1 MGVLVLLSAKIRKL
15 SVMHN
20 PRPAV
25 LTASLTPLDQDL
37 NIDGDHL
44 ARHVQWLL
52 RRGASGVV
60 LMGTTGE
67 ANSFST
73 SERMTA
79 LEAVLSSGVDPEKLI
94 VGTGCCALTDTVD
107 LTRNALH
114 AGVHRILVLPP
125 FYYKQVSEDGLF
137 AAYDYL
143 LQSVGSDKMSV
154 YFYHFPNMSAIP
166 ISVALVERLI
176 QEYPGSI
183 AGFKDSSGDW
193 VHISAMIRHFRELD
207 VFAGSEQFLLDTL
220 RAGGAGCISA
230 TANVTSQLA
239 AELLHKWKNPEAKIL
254 QARLYGIRRAVEQWP
269 MIPALKALMQELSQN
284 GNWAYLRPPLKALV
298 PREVSACIQA
308 YKVASG
314 DDYR

>member
-1 MGVLVLLSAKIRKL
+1 MYS
-15 SVMHN
+15 

-37 NIDGDHL
+37 NIDGKHL

-60 LMGTTGE
+60 IMGTTGE

-79 LEAVLSSGVDPEKLI
+79 LETVLSSGVDPEKLI

-107 LTRNALH
+107 LTRNALR

-143 LQSVGSDKMSV
+143 LQSVGSDEIKI
-154 YFYHFPNMSAIP
+154 YFYHFPKMSAVP

-176 QEYPGSI
+176 QAYPDSI

-193 VHISAMIRHFRELD
+193 AHISAMIRHFRELD
-207 VFAGSEQFLLDTL
+207 VFAGSEQFLLETL
-220 RAGGAGCISA
+220 RLGGAGCISA
-230 TANVTSQLA
+230 TANVSSQLA
-239 AELLHKWKNPEAKIL
+239 AELLHRWKNPEAKLL
-254 QARLYGIRRAVEQWP
+254 QTRLYDIRRAVEQWP
-269 MIPALKALMQELSQN
+269 MIPALKALMQELTQQ
-284 GNWAYLRPPLKALV
+284 GNWANLRPPLTALA
-298 PREVSACIQA
+298 PRDVSACIHAYQA
-308 YKVASG
+308 VSG
-314 DDYR
+314 DNHRESNIKPI

>member
-1 MGVLVLLSAKIRKL
+1 
-15 SVMHN
+15 MHS

-25 LTASLTPLDQDL
+25 LTASLTPLDQGL

-44 ARHVQWLL
+44 AHHVQWLL

-79 LEAVLSSGVDPEKLI
+79 LEAVVSSGVDPGKLI

-107 LTRNALH
+107 LTSHALG

-143 LQSVGSDKMSV
+143 LQSVGNDEMKV
-154 YFYHFPNMSAIP
+154 YFYHFPKMSAIP

-176 QEYPGSI
+176 QVYPGSI

-193 VHISAMIRHFRELD
+193 SHISAMIRHFLEL
-207 VFAGSEQFLLDTL
+207 
-220 RAGGAGCISA
+220 
-230 TANVTSQLA
+230 
-239 AELLHKWKNPEAKIL
+239 
-254 QARLYGIRRAVEQWP
+254 
-269 MIPALKALMQELSQN
+269 
-284 GNWAYLRPPLKALV
+284 
-298 PREVSACIQA
+298 
-308 YKVASG
+308 
-314 DDYR
+314 

>member
-1 MGVLVLLSAKIRKL
+1 
-15 SVMHN
+15 MHS

-60 LMGTTGE
+60 LLGTTGE
-67 ANSFST
+67 ANSFTT
-73 SERMTA
+73 SERMLA
-79 LEAVLSSGVDPEKLI
+79 LEAVVSSGVDPEKLI
-94 VGTGCCALTDTVD
+94 VGTGCCALKDTVD
-107 LTRNALH
+107 LTRNALR

-143 LQSVGSDKMSV
+143 LQSVGNDEIRV
-154 YFYHFPNMSAIP
+154 YFYHFPKMSAIP

-176 QEYPGSI
+176 QGYPGNI

-193 VHISAMIRHFRELD
+193 AHISAMIRHFRELE

-220 RAGGAGCISA
+220 EEGGAGCISA

-239 AELLHKWKNPEAKIL
+239 AELLHKWKTPEAKML
-254 QARLYGIRRAVEQWP
+254 QARLYEIRRAVEKWP
-269 MIPALKALMQELSQN
+269 MIPALKALMRELTQQW
-284 GNWAYLRPPLKALV
+284 NWANLRPPLKALI

-308 YKVASG
+308 FHAASS
-314 DDYR
+314 DNYSKSEY

>member
-1 MGVLVLLSAKIRKL
+1 MYS
-15 SVMHN
+15 

-37 NIDGDHL
+37 NIDGNHL

-67 ANSFST
+67 ANSFGT

-107 LTRNALH
+107 LTRNVLR

-143 LQSVGSDKMSV
+143 LQSVGSNEIRI
-154 YFYHFPNMSAIP
+154 YLYHFPKMSAVP

-176 QEYPGSI
+176 KAYPDSI

-193 VHISAMIRHFRELD
+193 AHISAMIRHFRELD

-220 RAGGAGCISA
+220 RLGGAGCISA
-230 TANVTSQLA
+230 TANVSSQLA
-239 AELLHKWKNPEAKIL
+239 AELLHRWKNPEAKTL
-254 QARLYGIRRAVEQWP
+254 QTRLYDIRRAVEQWP
-269 MIPALKALMQELSQN
+269 MIPALKALMQELTQR
-284 GNWAYLRPPLKALV
+284 GNWANLRPPLKALA

-308 YKVASG
+308 YQAVSG
-314 DDYR
+314 DNHCESED

>member
-1 MGVLVLLSAKIRKL
+1 
-15 SVMHN
+15 MHSQ
-20 PRPAV
+20 RPAV

-37 NIDGDHL
+37 NIDGNHL

-73 SERMTA
+73 SERLTA
-79 LEAVLSSGVDPEKLI
+79 LEAVLSSGIDPGKLI

-107 LTRNALH
+107 LTRNALR

-137 AAYDYL
+137 AAYDHL
-143 LQSVGSDKMSV
+143 LQSVGSDEMRL
-154 YFYHFPNMSAIP
+154 YFYHFPNMSAVP
-166 ISVALVERLI
+166 ISVALVERLV
-176 QEYPGSI
+176 QVYPGSI

-193 VHISAMIRHFRELD
+193 AHISAMIRHFRELD

-239 AELLHKWKNPEAKIL
+239 ADLLHNWKDSEAKML
-254 QARLYGIRRAVEQWP
+254 QSRLYGIRRAVEQWP
-269 MIPALKALMQELSQN
+269 MIPALKALMQELTQQE
-284 GNWAYLRPPLKALV
+284 NWANLRPPLKALI

-308 YKVASG
+308 YQAASG
-314 DDYR
+314 DNHRKSEY

>member
-1 MGVLVLLSAKIRKL
+1 
-15 SVMHN
+15 MHS
-20 PRPAV
+20 PRPTV

-37 NIDGDHL
+37 NIDADHL
-44 ARHVQWLL
+44 AHHVQWLL
-52 RRGASGVV
+52 SRGASGVV

-67 ANSFST
+67 ASSFST

-94 VGTGCCALTDTVD
+94 VGTGCCALTDTVN
-107 LTRNALH
+107 LTSHALG

-137 AAYDYL
+137 AAYDHL
-143 LQSVGSDKMSV
+143 LQSVGNNEIRV
-154 YFYHFPNMSAIP
+154 YFYHFPKMSAIP

-176 QEYPGSI
+176 QVYPGSI

-193 VHISAMIRHFRELD
+193 AHISAMIRHFRELE

-220 RAGGAGCISA
+220 EAGGAGCISA

-239 AELLHKWKNPEAKIL
+239 AELLHKWKAPEAKML
-254 QARLYGIRRAVEQWP
+254 QARLYDIRRAVEKWP
-269 MIPALKALMQELSQN
+269 MIPALKALMRELTQQWS
-284 GNWAYLRPPLKALV
+284 WANLRPPLKALI

-308 YKVASG
+308 FHVASS
-314 DDYR
+314 DNYSKSEY

>member
-1 MGVLVLLSAKIRKL
+1 
-15 SVMHN
+15 MHSS
-20 PRPAV
+20 RPAV

-37 NIDGDHL
+37 NIDGNHL

-67 ANSFST
+67 ANSFGT
-73 SERMTA
+73 SERMMA

-107 LTRNALH
+107 LTRNALR
-114 AGVHRILVLPP
+114 AGVRRILVLPP

-137 AAYDYL
+137 VAYDYL
-143 LQSVGSDKMSV
+143 LQSVGSNEIRI
-154 YFYHFPNMSAIP
+154 YLYHFPKMSAVP

-176 QEYPGSI
+176 QAYPDSI

-193 VHISAMIRHFRELD
+193 AHISAMIRHFRELD

-220 RAGGAGCISA
+220 RLGGAGCISA
-230 TANVTSQLA
+230 TANVSSQLA
-239 AELLHKWKNPEAKIL
+239 AELLHRWKNPEAKTL
-254 QARLYGIRRAVEQWP
+254 QTRLYDIRRAVEQWP
-269 MIPALKALMQELSQN
+269 MIPALKALMQELTQR
-284 GNWAYLRPPLKALV
+284 GNWANLRPPLKALA

-308 YKVASG
+308 YQAVSG
-314 DDYR
+314 DNHCESED

>member
-1 MGVLVLLSAKIRKL
+1 
-15 SVMHN
+15 MHS
-20 PRPAV
+20 PQPAV
-25 LTASLTPLDQDL
+25 LTASLTPLDQAL
-37 NIDGDHL
+37 NIVGNHL

-79 LEAVLSSGVDPEKLI
+79 LEAVLGSGVDPGKLI

-107 LTRNALH
+107 LTRNALR

-137 AAYDYL
+137 AAYDHL
-143 LQSVGSDKMSV
+143 LQSVGSDEIRI
-154 YFYHFPNMSAIP
+154 YLYHFPKMSAVP

-176 QEYPGSI
+176 HAFPDSI
-183 AGFKDSSGDW
+183 AGLKDSSGDW
-193 VHISAMIRHFRELD
+193 AHISAMIRHFRELD

-230 TANVTSQLA
+230 TANVSSQLA
-239 AELLHKWKNPEAKIL
+239 AELLHRWENPEAKIL
-254 QARLYGIRRAVEQWP
+254 QSRLYDIRRVVEQWP
-269 MIPALKALMQELSQN
+269 MIPALKALMQQLTQQR
-284 GNWAYLRPPLKALV
+284 NWANLRPPLNALA

-308 YKVASG
+308 YQAVVVDNHRESNIDPIG
-314 DDYR
+314 

>member
-1 MGVLVLLSAKIRKL
+1 MYS
-15 SVMHN
+15 

-37 NIDGDHL
+37 NIDGNHL

-67 ANSFST
+67 ANSFGT

-107 LTRNALH
+107 LTRNVLR

-125 FYYKQVSEDGLF
+125 FYYKQVSDDGLF

-143 LQSVGSDKMSV
+143 LQSVGSNEIRI
-154 YFYHFPNMSAIP
+154 YLYHFPKMSAVP

-176 QEYPGSI
+176 KAYPDSI

-193 VHISAMIRHFRELD
+193 AHISAMIRHFRELD

-220 RAGGAGCISA
+220 RLGGAGCISA
-230 TANVTSQLA
+230 TTNVSSQLA
-239 AELLHKWKNPEAKIL
+239 AELLHRWKNPEAKIL
-254 QARLYGIRRAVEQWP
+254 QTRLYDIRRAVEQWP
-269 MIPALKALMQELSQN
+269 MIPALKALMQELTQL
-284 GNWAYLRPPLKALV
+284 GNWANLRPPLKALA

-308 YKVASG
+308 YQAVSG
-314 DDYR
+314 DNHCESED

>member
-1 MGVLVLLSAKIRKL
+1 
-15 SVMHN
+15 MHS
-20 PRPAV
+20 PRPSV
-25 LTASLTPLDQDL
+25 LTASLTPLDHDL
-37 NIDGDHL
+37 SIDGDHL

-67 ANSFST
+67 ANSFSA

-79 LEAVLSSGVDPEKLI
+79 LEAVLSSGVDPGNLI

-107 LTRNALH
+107 LTRNALR

-137 AAYDYL
+137 AAYDHL
-143 LQSVGSDKMSV
+143 LQSVGSHEIRV
-154 YFYHFPNMSAIP
+154 YFYHFPKMSAIP
-166 ISVALVERLI
+166 IPVALVERLI
-176 QEYPGSI
+176 QVYPGSI

-193 VHISAMIRHFRELD
+193 AHISAMIRQFPELE

-220 RAGGAGCISA
+220 KVGGAGCISA
-230 TANVTSQLA
+230 TANITSQLA
-239 AELLHKWKNPEAKIL
+239 AELLRRWKNPEAKML
-254 QARLYGIRRAVEQWP
+254 QARLYNIRRAVEQWP
-269 MIPALKALMQELSQN
+269 MIPALKALMQELSQQ
-284 GNWAYLRPPLKALV
+284 GNWANLRPPLKALN

-308 YKVASG
+308 YQAASG
-314 DDYR
+314 DNHRKSEY

>member
-1 MGVLVLLSAKIRKL
+1 MQS
-15 SVMHN
+15 

-25 LTASLTPLDQDL
+25 LTASLTPLKHDL
-37 NIDGDHL
+37 SIDGDHL

-67 ANSFST
+67 ANSFSA
-73 SERMTA
+73 SERMKA

-107 LTRNALH
+107 LTRNALR

-137 AAYDYL
+137 DAYDYL
-143 LQSVGSDKMSV
+143 LQSVGSDEIRV
-154 YFYHFPNMSAIP
+154 YFYHFPKMSAIP

-176 QEYPGSI
+176 QAYPGNI

-193 VHISAMIRHFRELD
+193 AHISAMIRHFRELD

-220 RAGGAGCISA
+220 EAGGAGCISA

-239 AELLHKWKNPEAKIL
+239 AELFHKWKTPEAKML
-254 QARLYGIRRAVEQWP
+254 QARLYDRYG
-269 MIPALKALMQELSQN
+269 ELS
-284 GNWAYLRPPLKALV
+284 K
-298 PREVSACIQA
+298 
-308 YKVASG
+308 SG
-314 DDYR
+314 L

>member
-1 MGVLVLLSAKIRKL
+1 MYS
-15 SVMHN
+15 

-37 NIDGDHL
+37 NIDGNHL

-67 ANSFST
+67 ANSFGT
-73 SERMTA
+73 SERMMA

-107 LTRNALH
+107 LTRNALR
-114 AGVHRILVLPP
+114 AGVRRILVLPP

-137 AAYDYL
+137 AAYDHL
-143 LQSVGSDKMSV
+143 LQSVGSNEIRI
-154 YFYHFPNMSAIP
+154 YLYHFPKMSAVP

-176 QEYPGSI
+176 KAYPDSI

-193 VHISAMIRHFRELD
+193 AHISAMIRHFRELD

-220 RAGGAGCISA
+220 RLGGAGCISA
-230 TANVTSQLA
+230 TANVSSQLA
-239 AELLHKWKNPEAKIL
+239 AELLHRWKNPEAKIL
-254 QARLYGIRRAVEQWP
+254 QTRLYDIRRAVEQWP
-269 MIPALKALMQELSQN
+269 MIPALKALMQELTQH
-284 GNWAYLRPPLKALV
+284 GNWANLRPPLKALA

-308 YKVASG
+308 YQAVSG
-314 DDYR
+314 DNHCESED

>member
-1 MGVLVLLSAKIRKL
+1 MRSAI
-15 SVMHN
+15 
-20 PRPAV
+20 PAM

-37 NIDGDHL
+37 NIDGNHL

-79 LEAVLSSGVDPEKLI
+79 LEAVLGSGVDPGKLI

-107 LTRNALH
+107 LTRNTLR

-143 LQSVGSDKMSV
+143 LQSVGSDEIRI
-154 YFYHFPNMSAIP
+154 YFYHFPKMSAVP

-176 QEYPGSI
+176 LAYPVNI

-193 VHISAMIRHFRELD
+193 AHISAMIRHFRELD
-207 VFAGSEQFLLDTL
+207 VFAGSEQFLLDAL
-220 RAGGAGCISA
+220 RLGGAGCISA
-230 TANVTSQLA
+230 TANVSSQLA
-239 AELLHKWKNPEAKIL
+239 AELLHTWKNPEAKIL
-254 QARLYGIRRAVEQWP
+254 QSRLYDIRRTVEQWP
-269 MIPALKALMQELSQN
+269 MIPALKALMHELTQQ
-284 GNWAYLRPPLKALV
+284 GNWANLRPPLTALA
-298 PREVSACIQA
+298 PRDVSACIQA
-308 YKVASG
+308 YQAVSG
-314 DDYR
+314 DNHRESNIEPI

>member
-1 MGVLVLLSAKIRKL
+1 MYS
-15 SVMHN
+15 

-37 NIDGDHL
+37 NIDCNHL

-67 ANSFST
+67 ANSFGT

-107 LTRNALH
+107 LTRNALR
-114 AGVHRILVLPP
+114 AGVRRILVLPP

-143 LQSVGSDKMSV
+143 LQSVGSNEIRI
-154 YFYHFPNMSAIP
+154 YLYHFPKMSAVP

-176 QEYPGSI
+176 QAYPDSI

-193 VHISAMIRHFRELD
+193 AHISAMIRHFRELD

-220 RAGGAGCISA
+220 RLGGAGCISA
-230 TANVTSQLA
+230 TANVSSQLA
-239 AELLHKWKNPEAKIL
+239 AELLHRWKNPEAKIL
-254 QARLYGIRRAVEQWP
+254 QTRLYDIRRAVEQWP
-269 MIPALKALMQELSQN
+269 MIPALKALMQELTQQ
-284 GNWAYLRPPLKALV
+284 GNWVNLRPPLKALA

-308 YKVASG
+308 YQAVSG
-314 DDYR
+314 DNHCESED

>member
-1 MGVLVLLSAKIRKL
+1 MYS
-15 SVMHN
+15 
-20 PRPAV
+20 PRPTV

-37 NIDGDHL
+37 NIDGNHL
-44 ARHVQWLL
+44 AHHVQWLL

-67 ANSFST
+67 ANSFGT

-107 LTRNALH
+107 LTRNALR
-114 AGVHRILVLPP
+114 AGVRRILVLPP

-137 AAYDYL
+137 AAYEHL
-143 LQSVGSDKMSV
+143 LQSVGSNEIRI
-154 YFYHFPNMSAIP
+154 YLYHFPKMSAVP
-166 ISVALVERLI
+166 ISVGLVERLI
-176 QEYPGSI
+176 KVYPDSI

-193 VHISAMIRHFRELD
+193 AHISAMIRHFRELD

-220 RAGGAGCISA
+220 RLGGAGCISA
-230 TANVTSQLA
+230 TANVSSQLA
-239 AELLHKWKNPEAKIL
+239 AELLHRWKNPEAKIL
-254 QARLYGIRRAVEQWP
+254 QTRLYDIRRAVEQWP
-269 MIPALKALMQELSQN
+269 MIPALKALMQELTQQ
-284 GNWAYLRPPLKALV
+284 GNWANLRPPLKALA

-308 YKVASG
+308 YQAVSG
-314 DDYR
+314 DNHCESED

>member
-1 MGVLVLLSAKIRKL
+1 MYS
-15 SVMHN
+15 

-37 NIDGDHL
+37 NIDGNHL
-44 ARHVQWLL
+44 ARHAQWLL

-67 ANSFST
+67 ANSFGT
-73 SERMTA
+73 SERMMA

-107 LTRNALH
+107 LTRNALR
-114 AGVHRILVLPP
+114 AGVRRILVLPP

-137 AAYDYL
+137 AAYDHL
-143 LQSVGSDKMSV
+143 LQSVGSNEIRIYLYHFPKMSV
-154 YFYHFPNMSAIP
+154 VP

-176 QEYPGSI
+176 KAYPDSI

-193 VHISAMIRHFRELD
+193 AHISAMILHFRELD

-220 RAGGAGCISA
+220 RLGGAGCISA
-230 TANVTSQLA
+230 TANVSSQLA
-239 AELLHKWKNPEAKIL
+239 AELLHRWKNPEAKIL
-254 QARLYGIRRAVEQWP
+254 QTRLYDIRRAVEQWP
-269 MIPALKALMQELSQN
+269 MIPALKALMQELTQQ
-284 GNWAYLRPPLKALV
+284 GNWANLRPPLKALA

-308 YKVASG
+308 YQAVSG
-314 DDYR
+314 DNHCVSED